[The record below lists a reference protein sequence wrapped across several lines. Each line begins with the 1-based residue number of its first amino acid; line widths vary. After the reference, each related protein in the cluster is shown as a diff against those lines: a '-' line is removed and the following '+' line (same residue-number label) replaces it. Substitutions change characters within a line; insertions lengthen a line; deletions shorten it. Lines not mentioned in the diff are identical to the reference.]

1 MSKLNESQNQI
12 NTDQTTIISG
22 FVKECCILGKDK
34 RVRGV
39 DLHNKY
45 MEYAK
50 EKAISPLELI
60 DFYKELDKVCG
71 KQIVKSRWFEGR
83 SRVRGLD
90 GIDIK

>member
-1 MSKLNESQNQI
+1 MSEFNESKNVDDFI
-12 NTDQTTIISG
+12 
-22 FVKECCILGKDK
+22 KECCILNKDK

-45 MEYAK
+45 IEYSK
-50 EKAISPLELI
+50 EKAIKPLELI
-60 DFYKELDKVCG
+60 PFYKKLDKVCG

-83 SRVRGLD
+83 TRIRGFD